1 LILVCDASVVVKWF
15 DARCESEVAEARRIL
30 NAHRAGALRARVL
43 DLTYYE
49 FGNALT
55 HKGWQRRD
63 VTAQL
68 DDLELVCGEGLP
80 LTPGAR
86 ALAAA
91 YAVELEL
98 TFYDAAY
105 AAVAQLLDAPLVS
118 ADRELL
124 ERAGAQPL
132 GEVVKR
138 LGRR

>member
-1 LILVCDASVVVKWF
+1 MILVCDASVVVKWF

-91 YAVELEL
+91 YA
-98 TFYDAAY
+98 AA
-105 AAVAQLLDAPLVS
+105 AAREPRRSTQRSRRSITSTARSTSGSVS
-118 ADRELL
+118 AMTS
-124 ERAGAQPL
+124 A
-132 GEVVKR
+132 
-138 LGRR
+138 